1 LLVAKVAEDIP
12 VTSTRHQC
20 GSRNELCLPLS
31 SAASPLSLSKS
42 WPLLVFNLFIH
53 RAAAST
59 FHKLLIHWAFCLF
72 LIWGKAKQLE
82 GSLTLAAPSIPA
94 YTFLQKQS
102 FSLLCLLWFS
112 ELLYTTGRNSVHNSV
127 AGACKY
133 RRFWLI
139 RDSNHGCRNKSASS
153 M

>member
-1 LLVAKVAEDIP
+1 LLAPFI
-12 VTSTRHQC
+12 
-20 GSRNELCLPLS
+20 S
-31 SAASPLSLSKS
+31 SQPLSLSKS

-59 FHKLLIHWAFCLF
+59 FQKLLIHRPICLF

-94 YTFLQKQS
+94 FTFLQKQS

-112 ELLYTTGRNSVHNSV
+112 ELLYTTGRNSLHNSV

-133 RRFWLI
+133 RSTDAF
-139 RDSNHGCRNKSASS
+139 G
-153 M
+153 